1 MKIKNRIK
9 SKQDFQSLIRTGQV
23 KKNNEFVIYYKN
35 NELGYLRLGVSSP
48 KKLGNAVTRS
58 TIRRQIRQL
67 VAETINLDRP
77 LDIIVVAR
85 LNYNHID
92 NYLHNKE
99 SLAKLINSIGD

>member
-9 SKQDFQSLIRTGQV
+9 SKQDFQSLIRTGQI

-48 KKLGNAVTRS
+48 KKLGNAVIRS

-85 LNYNHID
+85 SNYNHVD

>member
-9 SKQDFQSLIRTGQV
+9 SKQDFQSLIRTGQI

-48 KKLGNAVTRS
+48 KKLGNAVIRS
-58 TIRRQIRQL
+58 TIRRQIRKL

-85 LNYNHID
+85 SNYNHVD

>member
-9 SKQDFQSLIRTGQV
+9 SKQDFQSLIRTGQI

-48 KKLGNAVTRS
+48 KKLGNAVIRT

-85 LNYNHID
+85 SNYNHVD